1 MIWPVKIIMPIGE
14 EQTVYEPEYRVK
26 LGFVR
31 CWVAMVAGIAQSR
44 ELIVQLFYRDML
56 AASKQSLL
64 GIAWTW
70 VSPLIGIASWL
81 FLNQVGVLMPGKSDV
96 PYPLF
101 VLLGTTIW
109 GVFMAV
115 FTSAASSL
123 SANSNLIMHAHF
135 SHQVL
140 VAQQVAQASLSM
152 VANLV
157 LLAAAFTFF
166 GVHPQWTALFFP
178 LSLVPLLL
186 LGVGL
191 GDGEGFAESGV
202 VAVVVVVVMI
212 VLANIAPLARLSK
225 SRAALSVAPWTL
237 ANVDSCCC
245 SCGTGQPARRW
256 PASCVSMA
264 IRSTR
269 PAMYQVPMPCC
280 AASRSILFC
289 AMGQPGCR
297 RRSCRASWAARR

>member
-140 VAQQVAQASLSM
+140 VAQQVAHASLSM

-186 LGVGL
+186 LGVGIGMIVSVLSILVRDMTKVMTTLL
-191 GDGEGFAESGV
+191 GVLMFFTPVIYTPDVGNEVLQDLIWLNPLTYLVGGARDLMISGIIRDVQGYV
-202 VAVVVVVVMI
+202 VAVSFAVAVF
-212 VLANIAPLARLSK
+212 LLSWRIFFISEQK
-225 SRAALSVAPWTL
+225 VAEKL
-237 ANVDSCCC
+237 
-245 SCGTGQPARRW
+245 
-256 PASCVSMA
+256 
-264 IRSTR
+264 
-269 PAMYQVPMPCC
+269 
-280 AASRSILFC
+280 
-289 AMGQPGCR
+289 
-297 RRSCRASWAARR
+297 